1 VREHHPCI
9 IVRWMNTMGFP
20 ERVYTVEEVK
30 RAGVLIAKGYKHRL
44 RVVGSQDFKRK
55 VREALKLIKAAKY
68 YNFLRT
74 YIRQIREI
82 GGLSQLRE
90 AEVAIWA
97 NKYAVA
103 DPIEAAGFIIQ
114 KAQQMKDFIEGKLY
128 YDKGEMGAVEKR
140 IEFLE
145 TLRDTSKDQAIKKKC
160 EENLKRWAELTFP

>member
-1 VREHHPCI
+1 
-9 IVRWMNTMGFP
+9 MGFP

-30 RAGVLIAKGYKHRL
+30 KAREFIAKGYKHRL
-44 RVVGSQDFKRK
+44 RVVGSPDFKSK
-55 VREALKLIKAAKY
+55 TKEALKLIKTAKY
-68 YNFLRT
+68 YDFLRT

-114 KAQQMKDFIEGKLY
+114 KAQQMKDFIEGRLY
-128 YDKGEMGAVEKR
+128 YDKGEIRAVEKR
-140 IEFLE
+140 IQFLE
-145 TLRDTSKDQAIKKKC
+145 TLRDRSKNREVKKKC
-160 EENLKRWAELTFP
+160 EEALKRWAELTFP